1 MRGKTFHSFHQ
12 ILEWF
17 TNPNVVGKHYKKMLF
32 AELYPPHS
40 KLLHSGILALFSS
53 LLYLSPHQPS
63 EACFLHKPGISLSS
77 SLPSEPPA
85 IPLHP
90 TDSGTHCS
98 RARGAPERTALESP
112 VVQMWKQ
119 SLCPGLS
126 PTTATSPPA
135 LFRLQEKGKEIILEA
150 HSYGTDS

>member
-1 MRGKTFHSFHQ
+1 MREKTFHSFHQ

-32 AELYPPHS
+32 AELYPPHNE
-40 KLLHSGILALFSS
+40 LLHSGVLALFGS
-53 LLYLSPHQPS
+53 LLYLSPHQPP
-63 EACFLHKPGISLSS
+63 EACFLLKPGISLSS

-90 TDSGTHCS
+90 TDSGTHSS
-98 RARGAPERTALESP
+98 RARGAPERTALESS

-119 SLCPGLS
+119 SLYLDSAPRR
-126 PTTATSPPA
+126 P
-135 LFRLQEKGKEIILEA
+135 RLPLPFLGSRKRGRK
-150 HSYGTDS
+150 